1 MFLGHIVARFF
12 KKRGRAIMLKFMYN
26 LEIKGIE
33 FYSSGHIYP
42 DSQTMERLNK
52 DRELQIYFLSEQTF

>member
-1 MFLGHIVARFF
+1 
-12 KKRGRAIMLKFMYN
+12 MLKFMYN

-52 DRELQIYFLSEQTF
+52 DRELQICFLSEQTF